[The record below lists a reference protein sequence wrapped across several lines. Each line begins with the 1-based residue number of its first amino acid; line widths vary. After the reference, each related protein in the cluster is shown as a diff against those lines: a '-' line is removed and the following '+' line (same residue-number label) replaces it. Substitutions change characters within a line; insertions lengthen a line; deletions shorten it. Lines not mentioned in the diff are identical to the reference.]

1 MANMLINI
9 VDLIF
14 SPFRL
19 VIWEDLF
26 CFRAVHLRDLILLH
40 TALPDQVEGTLINF
54 RKMVQLSQT
63 LKELTKLQIHDT
75 IPFTANVDLVN
86 TLRVCP
92 DQLWSRMFLSCT
104 LM

>member
-1 MANMLINI
+1 M
-9 VDLIF
+9 
-14 SPFRL
+14 
-19 VIWEDLF
+19 
-26 CFRAVHLRDLILLH
+26 RDLILLH

-86 TLRVCP
+86 TLRVCLEQRWNMQTVFELYF
-92 DQLWSRMFLSCT
+92 DVMYLKNM
-104 LM
+104 